1 MFRSHILPIIVS
13 VAVFGQAAQAADQA
27 NPVEA
32 KLREG
37 LRNTMLQLR
46 DVQGQLAAAQ
56 ALQIEAESKNK
67 ELEAKLAGQ
76 AERLAADKA
85 ASDAMISALT
95 SKAAERDAEITRL
108 NEALAKWKQGY
119 EKLVVIAKAT
129 EGRRAVLAEK
139 VVVLD
144 RKVADQQLKNRQM
157 FELGNEVLVRYEKFG
172 LGDALLARE
181 PFVGLTR
188 VKFQNLI
195 QDYQDKLTDTKIKP

>member
-1 MFRSHILPIIVS
+1 MLRRYLLQVTTASGLLL
-13 VAVFGQAAQAADQA
+13 AQGLAADPP
-27 NPVEA
+27 NPVET

-56 ALQIEAESKNK
+56 AAQIEAETKNK
-67 ELEAKLAGQ
+67 ELEAKLAEQ
-76 AERLAADKA
+76 AKQLTADKA
-85 ASDAMISALT
+85 ASDSTISGLT
-95 SKAAERDAEITRL
+95 SQVAERDAEIARL
-108 NEALAKWKQGY
+108 SASLAKWKQGY
-119 EKLVVIAKAT
+119 DKLVVLAKAT
-129 EGRRAVLAEK
+129 EAKRAASAEK
-139 VVVLD
+139 VILLD

-157 FELGNEVLVRYEKFG
+157 FDLGNEILVRYEKFG
-172 LGDALLARE
+172 LGDALTARE